1 MTVKGFGTAPRLAA
15 VACAV
20 SVLAAC
26 GVPVIVPNEQGASNA
41 SNAAAA
47 AALGGRQTPL
57 IVYGTPFP
65 GVDSRTL
72 TTSLGSSIANA
83 PPPDIGTK
91 LAALPTGSS
100 RPDYAVVMVF
110 NPTGNFNP
118 SNLCNDNVNV
128 GSDPSQRPIKLEAA
142 FCGPAGITTS
152 TGWLSTA
159 QGPQDPQFQNLAFGV
174 VRTLFP
180 DNNNTGGD

>member
-1 MTVKGFGTAPRLAA
+1 MAFKGIGLASKLTASAL
-15 VACAV
+15 AV
-20 SVLAAC
+20 SALAAC
-26 GVPVIVPNEQGASNA
+26 GVPVIVPNSEGASNA

-47 AALGGRQTPL
+47 AELGGRQTPL

-72 TTSLGSSIANA
+72 SAAVGQSVIHAA
-83 PPPDIGTK
+83 PPDVGTRI
-91 LAALPTGSS
+91 APWPTGSS
-100 RPDYAVVMVF
+100 RPEYAVVMVF

-118 SNLCNDNVNV
+118 SNLCDDAVAV
-128 GSDPSQRPIKLEAA
+128 ASDPARRPIKLEAA
-142 FCGPAGITTS
+142 LCGPAGITTS

-159 QGPQDPQFQNLAFGV
+159 QGPQDPEFQNLAFGV

-180 DNNNTGGD
+180 NNASGD